1 MWQIVPR
8 KLLRQFR
15 KRQHWPTDLKLAGGM
30 PNCTDFAVCFSRL
43 LVLTRRKSSLR
54 FAQRSEPQNSRSRF
68 HWRHARKQLT
78 RNTAAKKLTL
88 QEDVDSDYLF
98 GNFLELSAFSPLNIV
113 IMPNNPQSDS
123 VAHELRSR
131 CRLAPP
137 QSRTSPIKAYGSS
150 G

>member
-1 MWQIVPR
+1 MR
-8 KLLRQFR
+8 YDEKS
-15 KRQHWPTDLKLAGGM
+15 PTASGSLILPAATALAFAEGLASNLG
-30 PNCTDFAVCFSRL
+30 CTSTSQGSR
-43 LVLTRRKSSLR
+43 
-54 FAQRSEPQNSRSRF
+54 NRF

-123 VAHELRSR
+123 VAHV
-131 CRLAPP
+131 
-137 QSRTSPIKAYGSS
+137 
-150 G
+150 